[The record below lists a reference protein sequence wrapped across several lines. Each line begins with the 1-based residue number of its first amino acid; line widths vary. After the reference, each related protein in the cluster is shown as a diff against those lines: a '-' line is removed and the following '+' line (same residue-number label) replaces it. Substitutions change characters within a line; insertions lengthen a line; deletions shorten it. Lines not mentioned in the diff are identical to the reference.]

1 MGEKYDV
8 IVAGCGPAGLS
19 AAKSAASE
27 GAKVLALELQAQVGG
42 CTGFV
47 SWVPTTLLNPKLR
60 RAVVARLSEVRLRSP
75 WNELTIRGDFGS
87 IVDRQRFDR
96 LLAAEASEKGADI
109 WLSAPV
115 VDLIFKNGKAS
126 GVRIKAS
133 GWSEQIE
140 GEVVVDAT
148 GSGGEWSGLFFRKV
162 LNRNWTRELL
172 MFSSEYLMA
181 NVQEEKNAEL
191 VFTSYLAPG
200 GHAWAYPAEGSF
212 AVVGIRGER
221 IYPDIA
227 LDEFLGRYPTSR
239 FAGAVPVASSR
250 SRVFL
255 DGPLDR
261 TCADGII
268 SVGAA
273 AGQLYPFS
281 GHGVLYALRCGEI
294 AGRTAVEAITEGNV
308 SREGLSAY
316 ENEWRSKFGM
326 AFRIGKLLRSSFG
339 VSQDRKMDAVTRM
352 LSRKPKLRRAFVR
365 AFAGFDPEAQ
375 LKLLSKD
382 RDIASMLVQ
391 EARMLVR

>member
-1 MGEKYDV
+1 MAEKYDV

-42 CTGFV
+42 CTGFA
-47 SWVPTTLLNPKLR
+47 SWVPTNLLDSKLK
-60 RAVVARLSEVRLRSP
+60 RAVVARLSEVRARSP
-75 WNELTIRGDFGS
+75 WNELTIRGDFGV
-87 IVDRQRFDR
+87 IVDRQKFDR
-96 LLAAEASEKGADI
+96 LLAAGASEKGADI

-115 VDLIFKNGKAS
+115 MDLIFKGGKVA

-148 GSGGEWSGLFFRKV
+148 GLGGEWSGLFFRKA
-162 LNRNWTRELL
+162 LNRDWKRELL
-172 MFSSEYLMA
+172 AFSSEYLMA
-181 NVQEEKNAEL
+181 NVQDEKSADL

-200 GHAWAYPAEGSF
+200 GHAWTYPAGKGF
-212 AVVGIRGER
+212 AVAGIRGER
-221 IYPDIA
+221 IHPDIA
-227 LDEFLGRYPTSR
+227 LDEFLGRYSIPR
-239 FAGAVPVASSR
+239 FSGSVPVASSR

-281 GHGVLYALRCGEI
+281 GHGISYALRCGEM
-294 AGRTAVEAITEGNV
+294 AGRGAVEAITEGDV
-308 SREGLSAY
+308 SGKRLSAY
-316 ENEWRSKFGM
+316 ENAWRSKFGTE
-326 AFRIGKLLRSSFG
+326 FRIGKLMRASFG
-339 VSQDRKMDAVTRM
+339 VSQDRKIDAMIRM
-352 LSRKPKLRRAFVR
+352 LTEKPKLQRAFIR
-365 AFAGFDPEAQ
+365 AFAGFDPEDQ
-375 LKLLSKD
+375 LRLLLKD
-382 RDIASMLVQ
+382 EDIASVMAKEL
-391 EARMLVR
+391 RMLVR